1 MLVGRSVV
9 GIIVMALLYNVG
21 LKEAVWDGITRD
33 TVSPLVFRSFQGA
46 AVQTINYGT
55 TKYLVLTAIA
65 IITSLNPL
73 VTVVMAYLILKE
85 KIQRFEIGVLFFS
98 VIAIIAFSITGDSEE
113 ALSKSST
120 PIWVYYIALSTVPF
134 LAAGGTIAM
143 RKMKKFHEAVVSWY
157 LNLALLGSSL
167 IVVLIL

>member
-1 MLVGRSVV
+1 M
-9 GIIVMALLYNVG
+9 
-21 LKEAVWDGITRD
+21 
-33 TVSPLVFRSFQGA
+33 
-46 AVQTINYGT
+46 
-55 TKYLVLTAIA
+55 LTAIA

-157 LNLALLGSSL
+157 LNLALLGCSL
-167 IVVLIL
+167 TVLLIL

>member
-9 GIIVMALLYNVG
+9 GIIVMILWQNVG
-21 LKEAVWDGITRD
+21 LKKAVWDGISRD

-98 VIAIIAFSITGDSEE
+98 VIAIIAFSITGED
-113 ALSKSST
+113 
-120 PIWVYYIALSTVPF
+120 
-134 LAAGGTIAM
+134 
-143 RKMKKFHEAVVSWY
+143 
-157 LNLALLGSSL
+157 
-167 IVVLIL
+167 